1 MVKRVTLHDMN
12 KRTAIE
18 VAVIAMLILMF
29 TIAARLTDGAP
40 FTELLPWN

>member
-18 VAVIAMLILMF
+18 VAMIAMLLVLL
-29 TIAARLTDGAP
+29 TIAARLTGGAP
-40 FTELLPWN
+40 LAELLPWT